1 MVPTKCMLRKSTNDN
16 TGPDFQREDKPVTTA
31 TRALEWKTNSNVF
44 RNRFSHSVYHDYC
57 RTFARNT
64 KCSSRLGESSKRKY
78 KQLDAE
84 QENFQTNK

>member
-44 RNRFSHSVYHDYC
+44 RSRFSHSVYHDYC
-57 RTFARNT
+57 KTIQNVQAGLESRQKGNT
-64 KCSSRLGESSKRKY
+64 SNWMLNKRIF
-78 KQLDAE
+78 KQI
-84 QENFQTNK
+84 NKM